1 MDVNQDNIL
10 SVEELELGE
19 IRKTDCQKTDELEI
33 VSVSQDEAK
42 VLSIVKETKL
52 VFIPFDDGC

>member
-1 MDVNQDNIL
+1 MDADQVKNE
-10 SVEELELGE
+10 SVEEVELVE
-19 IRKTDCQKTDELEI
+19 VKKTDCQKTDELEI